1 MKISTLIG
9 VVAVFLAAAE
19 AKETKETKDST
30 PAQTPLA
37 TMPEAQLDPT
47 IQDTIQEAA
56 TPSPEKDAASKEPTI
71 AYDKVEPFEMAQ
83 PSDATITEKAA
94 IKFRPKLH
102 VVNGCHPYPAVNTA
116 GQISKGLKKADATGA
131 ACSGSELGTQIYGRS
146 AWFGRVWAIMYAWYF
161 PDVTPDWEHVIVW
174 TNNPNVTNQVI
185 LAVTTSNSTGGY
197 SSQIP
202 PDASMLSGK
211 SVKISYNNNALES
224 TTKEGGT
231 QNLVLWHQLTP
242 EAQEALNDDQSFGG
256 VQWRPARRGCT
267 APGGLLAPVPKPIT
281 PPAGATPIRPQ
292 PQPLA
297 PNPAPAVPAATPAKQ
312 SPGSGQQMFQQMF
325 ALLKQMLPVEQY
337 ATLHSEMRKGN
348 GNDIKSIVD
357 IIKRIAGDAI
367 FSSVIQKMDLTRT
380 FPTNNTP
387 GAFSAVKPEPGV
399 PTTSPGAIGR
409 PIAARSTVTTASP
422 KVTAIAPN
430 TRPIAAAPP
439 TLAAAPVAMPAS
451 IAAQIT
457 RPMSIQP
464 STGTVSTPPAK
475 AGVKPEPAATTT
487 TTTSPPS
494 AVAQSRN
501 EALEKIMFAKRL
513 LSHAATCSLGHGV
526 CQVKKCD
533 DVRRVFKHSL
543 SLGITDHCSIPFCD
557 GLRRTYAQNQAT
569 LAAKAKA
576 AQAAGVRRGAGSD
589 DDDDNTPLSS
599 AVNKAKKQAKTKSP
613 KSAPLKRKMSNAS
626 LTRTNSSSPG
636 PSSAVSTPTITLAAS
651 TASAAKPQQK
661 NVTANMTQEYGRLLQ
676 LILHVEKCTTAAC
689 PVGEECVESKAIMKQ
704 MSTPNPPIG
713 LLPILPVS
721 IAASPAPSPSP
732 PPVKPFVP
740 IVNTTAPAVTSS
752 PSGALKRNSTAVS
765 TTPRSPLKKPRTNS
779 TSRGKATAAEVAALS
794 AAASELVSQEL
805 AQASVADIRKEA
817 DVLTHTN
824 IELGTERRI
833 MMEGGVRRVR
843 MAEQLPC
850 QKEEWVEKDLF
861 NSEKLRTQ
869 MGEVGRRSGVHLG
882 GQTSEVMSYALHVYL
897 KQVIE
902 EMVEVSKQR
911 GDSQAQSLDALQ
923 KAQRVGMMINDQPGA
938 HMELTATDILRVSCE
953 DSFTSLR
960 QEDLARRSQLLEDA
974 KREEQIE
981 RERAK
986 KRKKVDRSKLNQD
999 ERDEAEMDIEELAV
1013 KDLKERLLQQ
1023 DKSGVVKVDVVL
1035 TRAFQRVRRAIQLI
1049 VTLSPSSSNVS
1060 IDQKP
1065 AMVCKNDRLSHWTS
1079 PQNTLPL

>member
-1 MKISTLIG
+1 MSAPIDDLLFGGDDSGDEDDMNTSMRSFSG
-9 VVAVFLAAAE
+9 VPLAAAV
-19 AKETKETKDST
+19 A
-30 PAQTPLA
+30 P
-37 TMPEAQLDPT
+37 
-47 IQDTIQEAA
+47 
-56 TPSPEKDAASKEPTI
+56 
-71 AYDKVEPFEMAQ
+71 
-83 PSDATITEKAA
+83 
-94 IKFRPKLH
+94 
-102 VVNGCHPYPAVNTA
+102 
-116 GQISKGLKKADATGA
+116 
-131 ACSGSELGTQIYGRS
+131 
-146 AWFGRVWAIMYAWYF
+146 
-161 PDVTPDWEHVIVW
+161 
-174 TNNPNVTNQVI
+174 
-185 LAVTTSNSTGGY
+185 
-197 SSQIP
+197 
-202 PDASMLSGK
+202 
-211 SVKISYNNNALES
+211 
-224 TTKEGGT
+224 
-231 QNLVLWHQLTP
+231 
-242 EAQEALNDDQSFGG
+242 
-256 VQWRPARRGCT
+256 
-267 APGGLLAPVPKPIT
+267 PGGLLAPVSKPIT

-297 PNPAPAVPAATPAKQ
+297 PTPAPAVSAVPVATPAKQ

-337 ATLHSEMRKGN
+337 AALHSEMRKGN

-387 GAFSAVKPEPGV
+387 ECSDDHCVTESYGYCSEHAAYCCCTADSRCGACGDAGV
-399 PTTSPGAIGR
+399 DCCADYEADIDSSISRDSQHAASEDWATT
-409 PIAARSTVTTASP
+409 
-422 KVTAIAPN
+422 
-430 TRPIAAAPP
+430 
-439 TLAAAPVAMPAS
+439 
-451 IAAQIT
+451 
-457 RPMSIQP
+457 
-464 STGTVSTPPAK
+464 TGTA
-475 AGVKPEPAATTT
+475 TT
-487 TTTSPPS
+487 TTTSPPNAAS

-543 SLGITDHCSIPFCD
+543 SCGGTNGCSHCEQLKGLVKYHAKECAVGITDHCSIPFCD

-599 AVNKAKKQAKTKSP
+599 AVKAKKNAKTKSP
-613 KSAPLKRKMSNAS
+613 KNAPLKRKVSNAS
-626 LTRTNSSSPG
+626 LPRTNSSSPG
-636 PSSAVSTPTITLAAS
+636 PSTVSTPTITSAS
-651 TASAAKPQQK
+651 TPAKPQQK

-676 LILHVEKCTTAAC
+676 LILHVEKCTTVAC
-689 PVGEECVESKAIMKQ
+689 PVGEECAESKAIMKQ
-704 MSTPNPPIG
+704 MSSPNPPARAKTYKQVYGHYKTCLAKNNTANCPMCKIG
-713 LLPILPVS
+713 LLPILPA
-721 IAASPAPSPSP
+721 IPAPSPP
-732 PPVKPFVP
+732 AVKPFVP
-740 IVNTTAPAVTSS
+740 TVSTTAPSVTSS

-765 TTPRSPLKKPRTNS
+765 PTPRSPLKKPRTNS

-833 MMEGGVRRVR
+833 MMEGVRRVR

-850 QKEEWVEKDLF
+850 KKEEWVEKDLF
-861 NSEKLRTQ
+861 NSEKLRAQ
-869 MGEVGRRSGVHLG
+869 VSEVSRRSGVQLG
-882 GQTSEVMSYALHVYL
+882 GQSSDVMAYALHVYL

-902 EMVEVSKQR
+902 EMVEISKQR
-911 GDSQAQSLDALQ
+911 GDSQAQALDALQ
-923 KAQRVGMMINDQPGA
+923 KTQRAGGG

-953 DSFTSLR
+953 DSFNTLR

-1013 KDLKERLLQQ
+1013 KDLKDRLLQQ
-1023 DKSGVVKVDVVL
+1023 DKSGVVKVDGRVNESISARYAPRQMDNQVTMEDANYWL
-1035 TRAFQRVRRAIQLI
+1035 LSQKPYIRPKLFVRAEAARI
-1049 VTLSPSSSNVS
+1049 VTKSL
-1060 IDQKP
+1060 
-1065 AMVCKNDRLSHWTS
+1065 L
-1079 PQNTLPL
+1079 

>member
-1 MKISTLIG
+1 MTRLRENKQGIDACIMSAPIDDLLFGGDDSGDEDDMNTSMRSFSG
-9 VVAVFLAAAE
+9 VPLAAAV
-19 AKETKETKDST
+19 A
-30 PAQTPLA
+30 P
-37 TMPEAQLDPT
+37 
-47 IQDTIQEAA
+47 
-56 TPSPEKDAASKEPTI
+56 
-71 AYDKVEPFEMAQ
+71 
-83 PSDATITEKAA
+83 
-94 IKFRPKLH
+94 
-102 VVNGCHPYPAVNTA
+102 
-116 GQISKGLKKADATGA
+116 
-131 ACSGSELGTQIYGRS
+131 
-146 AWFGRVWAIMYAWYF
+146 
-161 PDVTPDWEHVIVW
+161 
-174 TNNPNVTNQVI
+174 
-185 LAVTTSNSTGGY
+185 
-197 SSQIP
+197 
-202 PDASMLSGK
+202 
-211 SVKISYNNNALES
+211 
-224 TTKEGGT
+224 
-231 QNLVLWHQLTP
+231 
-242 EAQEALNDDQSFGG
+242 
-256 VQWRPARRGCT
+256 
-267 APGGLLAPVPKPIT
+267 PGGLLAPVSKPIT

-297 PNPAPAVPAATPAKQ
+297 PTPSPAIPAVPSATPAKQ

-337 ATLHSEMRKGN
+337 AALHSEMRKGN

-380 FPTNNTP
+380 FPTNSTP
-387 GAFSAVKPEPGV
+387 GALSAVKPEPGA
-399 PTTSPGAIGR
+399 PTASPGSMGR
-409 PIAARSTVTTASP
+409 PLAARTAVTTTASP

-457 RPMSIQP
+457 RPTSIQP
-464 STGTVSTPPAK
+464 AAGTVSTLPAMS
-475 AGVKPEPAATTT
+475 GVKPEPAAATGNAPNT
-487 TTTSPPS
+487 TTTSPLD

-543 SLGITDHCSIPFCD
+543 SCGGTNGCSHCEQLKGLVKYHAKECAVGITDHCSIPFCD
-557 GLRRTYAQNQAT
+557 GLRRSYAQNQAT

-576 AQAAGVRRGAGSD
+576 AQAAGIRRGVGSD

-599 AVNKAKKQAKTKSP
+599 AVKGKKNVKTKSP
-613 KSAPLKRKMSNAS
+613 KNAPLKRKVSNAS
-626 LTRTNSSSPG
+626 LPRTDSPSLG
-636 PSSAVSTPTITLAAS
+636 PSSTVSTPTNAS
-651 TASAAKPQQK
+651 TAAVAAAKPQQK

-689 PVGEECVESKAIMKQ
+689 PVGEECVESKTIMKQ
-704 MSTPNPPIG
+704 MSSPNPPARAKTYKQVYGHYKTCVAKNNTANCPMCKIG
-713 LLPILPVS
+713 LLPILPVPVPV
-721 IAASPAPSPSP
+721 ASPPA
-732 PPVKPFVP
+732 VKPFVP
-740 IVNTTAPAVTSS
+740 TVTTTAPAVTSS
-752 PSGALKRNSTAVS
+752 PSALKRNSTAVS
-765 TTPRSPLKKPRTNS
+765 PTPRSPLKKPRTNS

-824 IELGTERRI
+824 IELGNERRI

-843 MAEQLPC
+843 MSEQLPC
-850 QKEEWVEKDLF
+850 VKEEWVEKDLF
-861 NSEKLRTQ
+861 NSEKLRAQ
-869 MGEVGRRSGVHLG
+869 VGEAGRRSGVQVG
-882 GQTSEVMSYALHVYL
+882 GQTSDVMAYALHVYL

-911 GDSQAQSLDALQ
+911 GDSQAQTLEALQ
-923 KAQRVGMMINDQPGA
+923 KAHGRPPGA

-953 DSFTSLR
+953 DSFKSLR

-999 ERDEAEMDIEELAV
+999 ERDEAEMDVEELAV

-1023 DKSGVVKVDVVL
+1023 DKSGVVKVEGRVNESISARYAPRQMDNQVTMEDANFWLLSQKPYIRPKLLV
-1035 TRAFQRVRRAIQLI
+1035 RAEAARI
-1049 VTLSPSSSNVS
+1049 VTKSL
-1060 IDQKP
+1060 
-1065 AMVCKNDRLSHWTS
+1065 L
-1079 PQNTLPL
+1079 

>member
-1 MKISTLIG
+1 MSAPIDDLLFGGDDSGDEDDMNTSMRSFSG
-9 VVAVFLAAAE
+9 VPLAAAV
-19 AKETKETKDST
+19 A
-30 PAQTPLA
+30 P
-37 TMPEAQLDPT
+37 
-47 IQDTIQEAA
+47 
-56 TPSPEKDAASKEPTI
+56 
-71 AYDKVEPFEMAQ
+71 
-83 PSDATITEKAA
+83 
-94 IKFRPKLH
+94 
-102 VVNGCHPYPAVNTA
+102 
-116 GQISKGLKKADATGA
+116 
-131 ACSGSELGTQIYGRS
+131 
-146 AWFGRVWAIMYAWYF
+146 
-161 PDVTPDWEHVIVW
+161 
-174 TNNPNVTNQVI
+174 
-185 LAVTTSNSTGGY
+185 
-197 SSQIP
+197 
-202 PDASMLSGK
+202 
-211 SVKISYNNNALES
+211 
-224 TTKEGGT
+224 
-231 QNLVLWHQLTP
+231 
-242 EAQEALNDDQSFGG
+242 
-256 VQWRPARRGCT
+256 
-267 APGGLLAPVPKPIT
+267 PGGLLAPVSKPIT

-297 PNPAPAVPAATPAKQ
+297 PTPAAVSAVPVATPAKQ

-337 ATLHSEMRKGN
+337 AALHSEMRKGN

-387 GAFSAVKPEPGV
+387 GTFNAVKPEPGASA
-399 PTTSPGAIGR
+399 TNAGAMGR
-409 PIAARSTVTTASP
+409 PLAARSAVTTTASP

-457 RPMSIQP
+457 RPTSIHP
-464 STGTVSTPPAK
+464 SAGTVSTPPAK
-475 AGVKPEPAATTT
+475 TGVKPEPATTATTTGTATT
-487 TTTSPPS
+487 TTTSPPNAAS

-543 SLGITDHCSIPFCD
+543 SCGGTNGCSHCEQLKGLVKYHAKECAVGITDHCSIPFCD

-599 AVNKAKKQAKTKSP
+599 AVKAKKNAKTKSP
-613 KSAPLKRKMSNAS
+613 KNAPLKRKVSNAS
-626 LTRTNSSSPG
+626 LPRTNSSSPG
-636 PSSAVSTPTITLAAS
+636 PSTVSTPTITSAS
-651 TASAAKPQQK
+651 TPAKPQQK

-676 LILHVEKCTTAAC
+676 LILHVEKCTTVAC
-689 PVGEECVESKAIMKQ
+689 PVGEECAESKAIMKQ
-704 MSTPNPPIG
+704 MSSPNPPARAKTYKQVYGHYKTCLAKNNTANCPMCKIG
-713 LLPILPVS
+713 LLPILPA
-721 IAASPAPSPSP
+721 IPAPSPP
-732 PPVKPFVP
+732 AVKPFVP
-740 IVNTTAPAVTSS
+740 TVSTTAPSVTSS

-765 TTPRSPLKKPRTNS
+765 PTPRSPLKKPRTNS

-833 MMEGGVRRVR
+833 MMEGVRRVR

-850 QKEEWVEKDLF
+850 KKEEWVEKDLF
-861 NSEKLRTQ
+861 NSEKLRAQ
-869 MGEVGRRSGVHLG
+869 VSEVSRRSGVQLG
-882 GQTSEVMSYALHVYL
+882 GQSSDVMAYALHVYL

-902 EMVEVSKQR
+902 EMVEISKQR
-911 GDSQAQSLDALQ
+911 GDSQAQALDALQ
-923 KAQRVGMMINDQPGA
+923 KSQRAGGG

-953 DSFTSLR
+953 DSFNTLR

-1013 KDLKERLLQQ
+1013 KDLKDRLLQQ
-1023 DKSGVVKVDVVL
+1023 DKSGVVKVDGRVNESISARYAPRQMDNQVTMEDANYWL
-1035 TRAFQRVRRAIQLI
+1035 LSQKPYIRPKLFVRAEAARI
-1049 VTLSPSSSNVS
+1049 VTKSL
-1060 IDQKP
+1060 
-1065 AMVCKNDRLSHWTS
+1065 L
-1079 PQNTLPL
+1079 

>member
-1 MKISTLIG
+1 MSAPIDDLLFGGDDSGDEDEMNTSMRSFSG
-9 VVAVFLAAAE
+9 VPLAAA
-19 AKETKETKDST
+19 
-30 PAQTPLA
+30 
-37 TMPEAQLDPT
+37 
-47 IQDTIQEAA
+47 
-56 TPSPEKDAASKEPTI
+56 
-71 AYDKVEPFEMAQ
+71 V
-83 PSDATITEKAA
+83 
-94 IKFRPKLH
+94 
-102 VVNGCHPYPAVNTA
+102 
-116 GQISKGLKKADATGA
+116 
-131 ACSGSELGTQIYGRS
+131 
-146 AWFGRVWAIMYAWYF
+146 
-161 PDVTPDWEHVIVW
+161 
-174 TNNPNVTNQVI
+174 
-185 LAVTTSNSTGGY
+185 
-197 SSQIP
+197 P
-202 PDASMLSGK
+202 P
-211 SVKISYNNNALES
+211 
-224 TTKEGGT
+224 
-231 QNLVLWHQLTP
+231 
-242 EAQEALNDDQSFGG
+242 
-256 VQWRPARRGCT
+256 
-267 APGGLLAPVPKPIT
+267 PGGLLAPVPKPIT

-409 PIAARSTVTTASP
+409 PIAAKSTVTTTSP

-543 SLGITDHCSIPFCD
+543 SCGGTNGCSHCEQLKGLVKYHAKECAVGITDHCSIPFCD

-689 PVGEECVESKAIMKQ
+689 PVGEECAESKAIMKQ
-704 MSTPNPPIG
+704 MSTPNPPARAKTYKQVYGHYKTCVAKNNTANCPMCKIG

-1023 DKSGVVKVDVVL
+1023 DKSGVVKVDGRINESISARYAPRQMDNQVTMEDANFWLLSQKPYIRPKLFV
-1035 TRAFQRVRRAIQLI
+1035 RAEAARI
-1049 VTLSPSSSNVS
+1049 VTKSL
-1060 IDQKP
+1060 
-1065 AMVCKNDRLSHWTS
+1065 L
-1079 PQNTLPL
+1079 